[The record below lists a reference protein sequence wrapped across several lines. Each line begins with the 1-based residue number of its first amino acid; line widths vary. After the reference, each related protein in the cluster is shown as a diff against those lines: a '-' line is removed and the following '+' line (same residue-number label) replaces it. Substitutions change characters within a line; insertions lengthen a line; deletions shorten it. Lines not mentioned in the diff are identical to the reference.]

1 MINHSVAV
9 MIPAYNEE
17 NTIARII
24 NDTNNIFKRYYKN
37 YEIIII
43 NDCSTDKT
51 LEICNEQKKKIKN
64 LKIYTNKVNMG
75 KTKTILE
82 GLDLT
87 NADIISFID
96 ADYQYDPQD
105 LPKVIQKVIE
115 GYDICSGKRKDRK
128 DSLYR
133 IFMSRLFNLF
143 NRLMFSIKLEDV
155 NCGLKAFKK
164 NILNDINIEYLNAKW
179 FIDTE
184 LLAKAYKKNMK
195 ITQVDINHFPR
206 EGGESKVFG
215 IKLAIET
222 IIYGI
227 ILKWRFIF
235 NDK

>member
-24 NDTNNIFKRYYKN
+24 DDINNIFKKHYKN

-51 LEICNEQKKKIKN
+51 LDICNEQKKKIKN

-75 KTKTILE
+75 KTKTILG
-82 GLDLT
+82 GLNLT
-87 NADIISFID
+87 NADILSFID
-96 ADYQYDPQD
+96 ADYQYDPLD

-115 GYDICSGKRKDRK
+115 GYDICSGKRRDRK

-133 IFMSRLFNLF
+133 IFMSRSFNLF
-143 NRLMFSIKLEDV
+143 NRLMFNIKLEDV

-164 NILNDINIEYLNAKW
+164 NILNDIEIEYINAKW

-195 ITQVDINHFPR
+195 ITQVNINHFPR
-206 EGGESKVFG
+206 EGSESKVSG

-235 NDK
+235 ND